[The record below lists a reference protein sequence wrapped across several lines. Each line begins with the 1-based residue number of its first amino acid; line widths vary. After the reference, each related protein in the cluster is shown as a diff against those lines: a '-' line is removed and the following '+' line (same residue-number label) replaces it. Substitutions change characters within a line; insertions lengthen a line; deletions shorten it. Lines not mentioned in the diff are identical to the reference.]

1 MANLV
6 GDNSLTELPIMS
18 IFVNPDQPNQTQTPP
33 RKLALVLSGGG
44 PRGAM
49 QVGALRALMEEEIV
63 PDFIVGTSIGAIN
76 GAFLGRYGYSIE
88 TLDTIIDVW
97 DSSARGDFSPGDFT
111 RALLRN
117 LLPGVHNHGYLD
129 QARAFYSKHGITP
142 DLTFAD
148 LTAPRLYI
156 ITTDISHH
164 KITIF
169 GENPQD
175 RVLDSMLAS
184 AAIPPWLPPIKI
196 GNSHYLDG
204 GAVSNVPIEP
214 AMRLGATEMIVLDL
228 FNPPPPPQNETISG
242 VKTLMDRVITTMEA
256 RHLELELELA
266 ELRGVRIHRWPLRY
280 HISPALWDLSHTHN
294 LIHAGYE
301 QGKDYLAE
309 MKRGEAIAAPP
320 IEAEPAPQP
329 GRWDQLKRQLQALV
343 INIRRS

>member
-1 MANLV
+1 
-6 GDNSLTELPIMS
+6 MS
-18 IFVNPDQPNQTQTPP
+18 IFTQSDPQTDDKPP

-44 PRGAM
+44 PRGAL

-76 GAFLGRYGYSIE
+76 GAYLARYGYSIE

-117 LLPGVHNHGYLD
+117 LLPGIHNNGYLD
-129 QARAFYSKHGITP
+129 QARAFYAKHGIPP

-148 LTAPRLYI
+148 LPGPRLYI
-156 ITTDISHH
+156 ITTDVSHH

-169 GENPQD
+169 GENPD
-175 RVLDSMLAS
+175 DLVLDSMLAS

-196 GNSHYLDG
+196 GKSLYLDG

-228 FNPPPPPQNETISG
+228 FNPPPPPENETISG
-242 VKTLMDRVITTMEA
+242 VKALMDRVITTMEA

-266 ELRGVRIHRWPLRY
+266 KLRGVPIHRWPLRY
-280 HISPALWDLSHTHN
+280 HISPPLWDLSHTHN

-309 MKRGEAIAAPP
+309 MKRGESIAAPP
-320 IEAEPAPQP
+320 ATGLPASTS
-329 GRWDQLKRQLQALV
+329 GRWDLLKRQLQTLF
-343 INIRRS
+343 IHHRRS